1 MILFVDS
8 TVREDSRTRRLAE
21 RLVSR
26 LADNDVRVLRLE
38 DEHLRPFD
46 ARTLDRRTRAI
57 EAGRWDSPLLAK
69 AAVFASADQIV
80 VAAPFWDL
88 SFPALLKTYIEWISV
103 IGVVFRYSDDGRPIG
118 LCRARRL
125 FYVSTSGGPA
135 ETDPFGFGYVEALA
149 KSFWGIPDVR
159 RIAATGLDIVGAD
172 VEAILRSAETRLAED
187 VAHAAAGVSARRL
200 SRYERIDH
208 PSGDG
213 TGRRQGRQGIRG
225 EPSRFDDFGAVRPEF
240 A

>member
-1 MILFVDS
+1 MTCFSSLIPPS
-8 TVREDSRTRRLAE
+8 ARTRGRDGLPNAWF
-21 RLVSR
+21 
-26 LADNDVRVLRLE
+26 ADDDVRVLHLE

-57 EAGRWDSPLLAK
+57 EAGRWNSPLLAK
-69 AAVFASADQIV
+69 AAEFASADQIV

-172 VEAILRSAETRLAED
+172 VEARRSCGLPKRQSTR
-187 VAHAAAGVSARRL
+187 
-200 SRYERIDH
+200 
-208 PSGDG
+208 
-213 TGRRQGRQGIRG
+213 
-225 EPSRFDDFGAVRPEF
+225 
-240 A
+240 

>member
-1 MILFVDS
+1 MILHVDS

-26 LADNDVRVLRLE
+26 LSDDEVRVLHLE
-38 DEHLRPFD
+38 DDRLRPFD
-46 ARTLDRRTRAI
+46 AKMLDRRTRAI

-69 AAVFASADQIV
+69 AHEFAAADQIV

-88 SFPALLKTYIEWISV
+88 SFPSLLKTYIEWISI
-103 IGVVFRYSDDGRPIG
+103 IGVVFRYSDDGRPVG

-125 FYVSTSGGPA
+125 FYVSTAGGPA

-149 KSFWGIPDVR
+149 RNYWGIPVVR

-172 VEAILRSAETRLAED
+172 VEEILRSAEAE
-187 VAHAAAGVSARRL
+187 
-200 SRYERIDH
+200 IDK
-208 PSGDG
+208 
-213 TGRRQGRQGIRG
+213 
-225 EPSRFDDFGAVRPEF
+225 VRP
-240 A
+240 

>member
-26 LADNDVRVLRLE
+26 LKDDEVRVLHLE
-38 DEHLRPFD
+38 DERLRPFD
-46 ARTLDRRTRAI
+46 ARTLAQRTRAI
-57 EAGRWDSPLLAK
+57 EAGLWNSPLLSK
-69 AAVFASADQIV
+69 ATEFAAADQIV

-88 SFPALLKTYIEWISV
+88 SFPSLLKTYIEWISV
-103 IGVVFRYSDDGRPIG
+103 LGVVFRYSDDGRPVG

-172 VEAILRSAETRLAED
+172 VKAILQEAESE
-187 VAHAAAGVSARRL
+187 
-200 SRYERIDH
+200 IDK
-208 PSGDG
+208 
-213 TGRRQGRQGIRG
+213 I
-225 EPSRFDDFGAVRPEF
+225 EP
-240 A
+240 

>member
-26 LADNDVRVLRLE
+26 LKDGEVRVLHLE
-38 DEHLRPFD
+38 DERLRPFD
-46 ARTLDRRTRAI
+46 ARTLAQRTRAI
-57 EAGRWDSPLLAK
+57 EAGQWDSPLLAK
-69 AAVFASADQIV
+69 AAEFAVAGQIV
-80 VAAPFWDL
+80 MVAPFWDL

-103 IGVVFRYSDDGRPIG
+103 IGVVFRYSDDGRPVG

-149 KSFWGIPDVR
+149 KSFWGIPKVR

-172 VEAILRSAETRLAED
+172 VETILRAAEAE
-187 VAHAAAGVSARRL
+187 
-200 SRYERIDH
+200 IDK
-208 PSGDG
+208 
-213 TGRRQGRQGIRG
+213 
-225 EPSRFDDFGAVRPEF
+225 VRP
-240 A
+240 

>member
-1 MILFVDS
+1 MILLVDS

-26 LADNDVRVLRLE
+26 LADDEVRVLHLE
-38 DEHLRPFD
+38 DERFRPFD
-46 ARTLDRRTRAI
+46 ARTLDRRTRAV
-57 EAGRWDSPLLAK
+57 ESGRRDSPLLAK
-69 AAVFASADQIV
+69 AREFAAADQIV

-103 IGVVFRYSDDGRPIG
+103 IGVVFRYSDDGHPVG

-149 KSFWGIPDVR
+149 KNYWGIPEVR
-159 RIAATGLDIVGAD
+159 RIAATGLDVVGAD
-172 VEAILRSAETRLAED
+172 VEAILRATEAE
-187 VAHAAAGVSARRL
+187 
-200 SRYERIDH
+200 IDK
-208 PSGDG
+208 
-213 TGRRQGRQGIRG
+213 
-225 EPSRFDDFGAVRPEF
+225 VRP
-240 A
+240 

>member
-1 MILFVDS
+1 MILHVDS

-26 LADNDVRVLRLE
+26 LAGDEVRVLHLE
-38 DEHLRPFD
+38 AEHLRPLD
-46 ARTLDRRTRAI
+46 AKTLARRTRAI

-69 AAVFASADQIV
+69 ADEFAAADQIV

-88 SFPALLKTYIEWISV
+88 SFPALLKTYIEWICV
-103 IGVVFRYSDDGRPIG
+103 IGVVFRYSDDGYPVG

-135 ETDPFGFGYVEALA
+135 ENDPFGFGYVEALA
-149 KSFWGIPDVR
+149 KNFWGIPEVR

-172 VEAILRSAETRLAED
+172 VESICNLL
-187 VAHAAAGVSARRL
+187 
-200 SRYERIDH
+200 
-208 PSGDG
+208 
-213 TGRRQGRQGIRG
+213 
-225 EPSRFDDFGAVRPEF
+225 
-240 A
+240 

>member
-26 LADNDVRVLRLE
+26 LKDGEVRVLHLE
-38 DEHLRPFD
+38 DERLRPFD
-46 ARTLDRRTRAI
+46 ARTLAQRTRAI
-57 EAGRWDSPLLAK
+57 EAGLWDSPLLSK
-69 AAVFASADQIV
+69 AAEFAAADQIV

-88 SFPALLKTYIEWISV
+88 SFPSLLKTYIEWISV
-103 IGVVFRYSDDGRPIG
+103 LGVVFRYSDDGRPVG

-135 ETDPFGFGYVEALA
+135 ESDPFGFGYVEALA
-149 KSFWGIPDVR
+149 KNYWGIPEVR

-172 VEAILRSAETRLAED
+172 VEAILRSAEAE
-187 VAHAAAGVSARRL
+187 
-200 SRYERIDH
+200 IDKVT
-208 PSGDG
+208 P
-213 TGRRQGRQGIRG
+213 I
-225 EPSRFDDFGAVRPEF
+225 E
-240 A
+240 

>member
-1 MILFVDS
+1 MILYVDS

-26 LADNDVRVLRLE
+26 LADGEVRVLHLE
-38 DEHLRPFD
+38 NEHLRPFD
-46 ARTLDRRTRAI
+46 ARTLDRRTRAV
-57 EAGRWDSPLLAK
+57 ESGRWSSPLLAK
-69 AAVFASADQIV
+69 AREFAAADQIV

-88 SFPALLKTYIEWISV
+88 SFPALLKVYIEWISV
-103 IGVVFRYSDDGRPIG
+103 IGVVFRYSDDGRPVG

-149 KSFWGIPDVR
+149 KNFWGIAKVR

-172 VEAILRSAETRLAED
+172 VDAILRVAEAE
-187 VAHAAAGVSARRL
+187 
-200 SRYERIDH
+200 IDK
-208 PSGDG
+208 
-213 TGRRQGRQGIRG
+213 
-225 EPSRFDDFGAVRPEF
+225 VRP
-240 A
+240 

>member
-1 MILFVDS
+1 MLLFVDS

-26 LADNDVRVLRLE
+26 LADDEIRVLHLE
-38 DEHLRPFD
+38 NERLRPFD

-69 AAVFASADQIV
+69 AAEFASADQIV

-135 ETDPFGFGYVEALA
+135 ETDPFGFGYVEA
-149 KSFWGIPDVR
+149 
-159 RIAATGLDIVGAD
+159 
-172 VEAILRSAETRLAED
+172 ILRSAETRLAED
-187 VAHAAAGVSARRL
+187 VAHGPAAGVSARRL

-208 PSGDG
+208 PPGDG

-225 EPSRFDDFGAVRPEF
+225 EPSRLDDFGTVRPEF
-240 A
+240 P

>member
-1 MILFVDS
+1 MILHVDS

-26 LADNDVRVLRLE
+26 LADDEVRVLHLE
-38 DEHLRPFD
+38 DENLRPFD

-57 EAGRWDSPLLAK
+57 EAGQWNSPMLAR
-69 AAVFASADQIV
+69 AAEFAAADQIV

-88 SFPALLKTYIEWISV
+88 SFPALLKTYVEWISV
-103 IGVVFRYSDDGRPIG
+103 IGVVFRYSDDGCPVG
-118 LCRARRL
+118 LCRAHRL

-149 KSFWGIPDVR
+149 KNFWGIPKVR

-172 VEAILRSAETRLAED
+172 VEALLRAAEAE
-187 VAHAAAGVSARRL
+187 
-200 SRYERIDH
+200 IDK
-208 PSGDG
+208 
-213 TGRRQGRQGIRG
+213 
-225 EPSRFDDFGAVRPEF
+225 VRP
-240 A
+240 

>member
-1 MILFVDS
+1 MILHVDA

-26 LADNDVRVLRLE
+26 LADDDVRVLHLE

-46 ARTLDRRTRAI
+46 ARTLARRTRAI

-69 AAVFASADQIV
+69 AAEFASADQIV

-103 IGVVFRYSDDGRPIG
+103 IGIVFRYSDDGRPVG

-149 KSFWGIPDVR
+149 KGFYHIPEVLYVK
-159 RIAATGLDIVGAD
+159 AENLDIENAD
-172 VEAILRSAETRLAED
+172 VEGILRDAEAGIDRL
-187 VAHAAAGVSARRL
+187 V
-200 SRYERIDH
+200 
-208 PSGDG
+208 
-213 TGRRQGRQGIRG
+213 
-225 EPSRFDDFGAVRPEF
+225 
-240 A
+240 